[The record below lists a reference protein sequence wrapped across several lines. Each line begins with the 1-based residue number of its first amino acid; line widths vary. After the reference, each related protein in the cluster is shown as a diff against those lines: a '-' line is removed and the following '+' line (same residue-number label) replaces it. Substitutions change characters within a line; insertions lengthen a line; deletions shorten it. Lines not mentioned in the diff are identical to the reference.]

1 MENKEKVLME
11 LEQILSELCMAPTDH
26 RDFGWLQ
33 EVILMAVRD
42 PATWEEEYA
51 EYIGKRA
58 NISRERIR
66 QILHKA
72 AWNNWKADS
81 GEIIK
86 NHFGDDVQMNF
97 EYIKPN
103 HVEFISLVADNLR
116 EKYQIQPK
124 KGEFDWS
131 QIAKEENV
139 EIADDNVCEESDL
152 EDFLTVDSDE
162 DS

>member
-51 EYIGKRA
+51 EYIGKRE
-58 NISRERIR
+58 NITRERIR

-72 AWNNWKADS
+72 VWNNWNVNSKDVL
-81 GEIIK
+81 K
-86 NHFGDDVQMNF
+86 NHFGADVQMKF
-97 EYIKPN
+97 EYVKPN
-103 HVEFISLVADNLR
+103 HVEFIKLIADNLR
-116 EKYQIQPK
+116 EKHHI
-124 KGEFDWS
+124 
-131 QIAKEENV
+131 
-139 EIADDNVCEESDL
+139 
-152 EDFLTVDSDE
+152 
-162 DS
+162 